1 MTAPPSSPAAAP
13 PETLPVSVAPTT
25 RAAFGRYRVMAFVT
39 GTFLLLLC
47 AEMVLKYVFQVN
59 GVDENGEP
67 RAVLGMWIAIVHG
80 WIYVIYAVTCL
91 QLWSKARWGLG
102 RLVWMILGGIV
113 PVMSFVVEAYAARWP
128 ALVRVRR
135 AATVVVL
142 ADDAVA
148 APGSTGALADGAAS
162 LAPNAAPAAAG
173 AASEAP
179 AAGEAPV
186 APAAG
191 DPAPAPTPTDR
202 TEPRA

>member
-1 MTAPPSSPAAAP
+1 MTAPPSSPAEAL

-135 AATVVVL
+135 GAPVVAV

-148 APGSTGALADGAAS
+148 APRSTGPLADGAA
-162 LAPNAAPAAAG
+162 LPARAAAPSAAPA
-173 AASEAP
+173 SP
-179 AAGEAPV
+179 AV
-186 APAAG
+186 G
-191 DPAPAPTPTDR
+191 DQGPAPTPTDR